1 MNIVVFGAS
10 GGTGLEVVKR
20 LLGKD
25 YRVVA
30 FVRDPAR
37 FPFKDSERLAAFRGD
52 VLNQEQVDAV
62 IAGCDAVV
70 SVLGAKLTNK
80 NTFICSKGIRN
91 IIAAMKKTGAKRL
104 IAQSAYGVKETRKG
118 FGVGLAWFVLGDIM
132 RDKELMEDEIE
143 RSGLDWT
150 IVRPVKLTNGRFT
163 GAARRGTDL
172 KIRFPYSISRT
183 DVADFIVSELVD
195 QRYVKQKV
203 IISD

>member
-37 FPFKDSERLAAFRGD
+37 FPFEDSERLAAFRGD

-70 SVLGAKLTNK
+70 SVLGGRLSSRD
-80 NTFICSKGIRN
+80 TFVCSKGVKN
-91 IIAAMKKTGAKRL
+91 IIAAMEKTGARRL

-118 FGVGLAWFVLGDIM
+118 IGVGLAWLILGDLM

-143 RSGLDWT
+143 RSDRDWT
-150 IVRPVKLTNGRFT
+150 IIRPVKLTYGRFT
-163 GAARRGTDL
+163 GTYRHGTDL
-172 KIRFPYSISRT
+172 KIRFPFSVSRA
-183 DVADFIVSELVD
+183 DVADFIVSEFVD

-203 IISD
+203 IVSN